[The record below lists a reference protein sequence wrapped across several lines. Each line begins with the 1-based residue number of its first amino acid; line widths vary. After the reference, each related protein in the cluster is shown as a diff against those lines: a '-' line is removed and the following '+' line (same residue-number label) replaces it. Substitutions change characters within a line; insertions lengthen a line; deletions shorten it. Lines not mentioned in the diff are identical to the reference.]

1 MGCCCFSASFPLW
14 RLCIYFFLT
23 MKKLAKSTLS
33 LFRRFSRFAGMTCA
47 LVAKDSR
54 KRWMISVVLL
64 VNCEW
69 TVDWRLVIRF
79 SKFFFSLSIS
89 LTEIRNMFH
98 FFCLCFFSLT
108 DFFCAPLEP
117 KNNNNIKEGFNFFR
131 PQGNIFEPRHTR
143 LYSVVESCTW
153 ARKKKIVQNQAL
165 AERRSIFKISTTTS
179 TIL

>member
-1 MGCCCFSASFPLW
+1 MNDLSSSFSELW
-14 RLCIYFFLT
+14 
-23 MKKLAKSTLS
+23 
-33 LFRRFSRFAGMTCA
+33 
-47 LVAKDSR
+47 
-54 KRWMISVVLL
+54 
-64 VNCEW
+64 VNCGLK
-69 TVDWRLVIRF
+69 VGNSFLYI
-79 SKFFFSLSIS
+79 FFSLSIS

-153 ARKKKIVQNQAL
+153 ARKKKNRSEPSLSRKAL
-165 AERRSIFKISTTTS
+165 DFQDQHNDVNNSVKIQYNKLSWI
-179 TIL
+179 ILLLFLCFVSCL

>member
-1 MGCCCFSASFPLW
+1 MISGKTKKTYIAFLDSICTHGRTGERANVRIRTLFGLLLFFCFISFVTFMYL
-14 RLCIYFFLT
+14 FFLT

-79 SKFFFSLSIS
+79 SIFFFFFLFLYHRFEICFTSFVCASL
-89 LTEIRNMFH
+89 
-98 FFCLCFFSLT
+98 
-108 DFFCAPLEP
+108 A
-117 KNNNNIKEGFNFFR
+117 
-131 PQGNIFEPRHTR
+131 
-143 LYSVVESCTW
+143 
-153 ARKKKIVQNQAL
+153 
-165 AERRSIFKISTTTS
+165 
-179 TIL
+179 